1 MNHDVERALR
11 GAEAFLERQLG
22 SRAAR
27 EASKR
32 KVQRGMREVLR
43 RVRRAALVFVGL
55 LLALLVVDVIGAA
68 VGWLWLLAI
77 PIFLLMALIS
87 LFWPS
92 RRPGENAPAPSA
104 EVQELD
110 LLASASE
117 QWLLERCQALPRQA
131 LPALE
136 TILSRL
142 HDLQPALAGVPAGS
156 PVAGETQRLL
166 GQHLPRLV
174 GTYLDLPPAER
185 VPDSES
191 SRRFSES
198 MTIVADELDRLC
210 EEICND
216 RRLGFDTQTRFIE
229 TRYRGDEL

>member
-1 MNHDVERALR
+1 MQHEVERTLR
-11 GAEAFLERQLG
+11 SAEAFLERQLG

-27 EASKR
+27 AASKR

-43 RVRRAALVFVGL
+43 RLRRAALVFAGL
-55 LLALLVVDVIGAA
+55 LIALLIVDVIGAA
-68 VGWLWLLAI
+68 VGWLWLLAV
-77 PIFLLMALIS
+77 PIFLLVALIS
-87 LFWPS
+87 LFWPA
-92 RRPGENAPAPSA
+92 RRGREDAHVPSEQIA
-104 EVQELD
+104 QLD

-117 QWLLERCQALPRQA
+117 QWLLERCSDLPRQA
-131 LPALE
+131 LPPIE

-142 HDLQPALAGVPAGS
+142 HDLQPALAAVPAGS
-156 PVAGETQRLL
+156 PIAGETQRLL

-185 VPDSES
+185 APESES

-210 EEICND
+210 GEICSD
-216 RRLGFDTQTRFIE
+216 RQLGFDAQTRFIE
-229 TRYRGDEL
+229 TRYRGDPL